1 MHTSLKIATVNY
13 SGSVGKTVTTSHLL
27 APRIPEAEI
36 IAVESTNESAAD
48 LGLDVE
54 QMRGEQFGR
63 LFRKLL
69 MAESAIVDVGA
80 SNIEDFLAELVKY
93 DQAHLEID
101 YYVLPVVAT
110 GKAQRET
117 IKTIQALSAIGVPA
131 DRVRVIFNRVDADV
145 QEEFAPIF
153 GYARQVG
160 GFVANPDAVI
170 FENEVFDL
178 LANKRTTIKE
188 ILADGTNYR
197 QQLREADREDGQLIA
212 HLSDMHAL
220 QSLARPVDR
229 QLDRAFHALFV

>member
-1 MHTSLKIATVNY
+1 MKIVVLNY
-13 SGSVGKTVTTSHLL
+13 SGSVGKTMATSHVF

-80 SNIEDFLAELVKY
+80 SNIEDFLAELIKY
-93 DQAHLEID
+93 DEAHREVD
-101 YYVLPVVAT
+101 YYVLPVVSS

-117 IKTIQALSAIGVPA
+117 IKTIQALTQIGVPTE
-131 DRVRVIFNRVDADV
+131 RVRVLFNRVDADV
-145 QEEFAPIF
+145 KEEFAPIF
-153 GYARQVG
+153 GYAIQAG
-160 GFVANPDAVI
+160 GFMANPEAAI
-170 FENEVFDL
+170 FENEIFDL

-188 ILADGTNYR
+188 ILADDTDYR
-197 QQLREADREDGQLIA
+197 QKLREADRNDKKRISQ
-212 HLSDMHAL
+212 LSDMVAL
-220 QSLARPVDR
+220 QALARPVDR
-229 QLDRAFHALFV
+229 QLDRAFSSLFV

>member
-1 MHTSLKIATVNY
+1 MKIATVNY

-27 APRIPEAEI
+27 APRIPDAEI

-54 QMRGEQFGR
+54 QMRGGQFGR

-69 MAESAIVDVGA
+69 TAEAAIVDVGA

-101 YYVLPVVAT
+101 YYVLPVVSS

-117 IKTIQALSAIGVPA
+117 IKTIQALSEMGVPA
-131 DRVRVIFNRVDADV
+131 DRVRVLFNRVDSDV
-145 QEEFAPIF
+145 REEFAAIF
-153 GYARQVG
+153 GYARKSGDFQ
-160 GFVANPDAVI
+160 ANPEAAI

-188 ILADGTNYR
+188 ILADPRDYR
-197 QQLREADREDGQLIA
+197 QELRQADRDDAKLVS

-229 QLDRAFHALFV
+229 QLDKAFGALFL

>member
-1 MHTSLKIATVNY
+1 MRIATVNY

-27 APRIPEAEI
+27 APRIPDAEI

-48 LGLDVE
+48 LGLAVE
-54 QMRGEQFGR
+54 QMRGGQFGR

-69 MAESAIVDVGA
+69 MAEAAIVDVGA

-101 YYVLPVVAT
+101 YYVLPVVPS

-117 IKTIQALSAIGVPA
+117 IKTVQVLAQMGVPA
-131 DRVRVIFNRVDADV
+131 DRVRVLFNRVDSDV
-145 QEEFAPIF
+145 REEFAAIF
-153 GYARQVG
+153 GYAKQSGHLR
-160 GFVANPDAVI
+160 ANPEAAI

-188 ILADGTNYR
+188 ILADPRDYR
-197 QQLREADREDGQLIA
+197 QELREVDRDDERLVS

-229 QLDRAFHALFV
+229 QLDKAFGALFV

>member
-1 MHTSLKIATVNY
+1 MKIATVNY

-27 APRIPEAEI
+27 APRIPDAEI

-54 QMRGEQFGR
+54 QLRGGQFGR

-69 MAESAIVDVGA
+69 MAEAAIVDVGA

-101 YYVLPVVAT
+101 YYVLPVVSS

-117 IKTIQALSAIGVPA
+117 IKTIQALSEMGVPA
-131 DRVRVIFNRVDADV
+131 DRVRVLFNRVDSDV
-145 QEEFAPIF
+145 REEFAAIF
-153 GYARQVG
+153 GYARKSGDFQ
-160 GFVANPDAVI
+160 ANPEAAI

-188 ILADGTNYR
+188 ILADPRDYR
-197 QQLREADREDGQLIA
+197 QELRQADRDDAKLVS

-229 QLDRAFHALFV
+229 QLDKAFGALFL

>member
-1 MHTSLKIATVNY
+1 MKIATLNY
-13 SGSVGKTVTTSHLL
+13 SGSVGKTMATSHVF
-27 APRIPEAEI
+27 APRVPDAEI

-54 QMRGEQFGR
+54 QLRGEQFGR

-69 MAESAIVDVGA
+69 MAEAAIVDVGA

-93 DQAHLEID
+93 DRAHLEVD
-101 YYVLPVVAT
+101 YYVLPVVAS

-117 IKTIQALSAIGVPA
+117 IKTIQALAEIGVPA
-131 DRVRVIFNRVDADV
+131 ERVRVLFNRVDADV
-145 QEEFAPIF
+145 RDEFAAIF
-153 GYARQVG
+153 GYARQAG
-160 GFVANPDAVI
+160 GFLANPEAAI

-188 ILADGTNYR
+188 ILADTTDYR
-197 QQLREADREDGQLIA
+197 QLLREADRTDTALTS

-229 QLDRAFHALFV
+229 QLDRAFNALFA

>member
-1 MHTSLKIATVNY
+1 MKIATVNY

-27 APRIPEAEI
+27 APRIPDAEI

-54 QMRGEQFGR
+54 QMRGGQFGR

-69 MAESAIVDVGA
+69 MAEAAIVDVGA

-101 YYVLPVVAT
+101 YYVLPVVSS

-117 IKTIQALSAIGVPA
+117 IKTIQALSEMGVPA
-131 DRVRVIFNRVDADV
+131 DRVRVLFNRVDSDV
-145 QEEFAPIF
+145 REEFAAIF
-153 GYARQVG
+153 GYARKSGDFQ
-160 GFVANPDAVI
+160 ANPEAAI
-170 FENEVFDL
+170 FGNEVFDL

-188 ILADGTNYR
+188 ILADPRDYR
-197 QQLREADREDGQLIA
+197 QELRQADRDDAKLVS

-229 QLDRAFHALFV
+229 QLDKAFGALFL

>member
-1 MHTSLKIATVNY
+1 MKIAVLNY
-13 SGSVGKTVTTSHLL
+13 SGSVGKTMATSHVF
-27 APRIPEAEI
+27 APRIPGAEI

-54 QMRGEQFGR
+54 QMRGEHFGR

-69 MAESAIVDVGA
+69 IVQSAIVDVGA

-93 DQAHLEID
+93 DQAHCEID
-101 YYVLPVVAT
+101 CYVLPVVRS

-117 IKTIQALSAIGVPA
+117 IKTIQALAEIGVSSERI
-131 DRVRVIFNRVDADV
+131 RVLFNRVDADV
-145 QEEFAPIF
+145 KDEFAPLF
-153 GYARQVG
+153 GYARQAG
-160 GFVANPDAVI
+160 NFMANPEAAI

-188 ILADGTNYR
+188 ILADATDYR
-197 QQLREADREDGQLIA
+197 QQLSEADRSDPKRIA

-220 QSLARPVDR
+220 QLLARTVDR
-229 QLDRAFHALFV
+229 QLDHAFNALFA

>member
-1 MHTSLKIATVNY
+1 MKVAVLNY
-13 SGSVGKTVTTSHLL
+13 SGSVGKTVIASHLL
-27 APRIPEAEI
+27 APRIPDTEI

-54 QMRGEQFGR
+54 QMRGGQFGR

-69 MAESAIVDVGA
+69 MSESAIVDVGA

-101 YYVLPVVAT
+101 YYVLPVVAS

-117 IKTIQALSAIGVPA
+117 IKTIQALAEIGVPA
-131 DRVRVIFNRVDADV
+131 ERVRVLFNRIDADV
-145 QEEFAPIF
+145 KEEFAAIF
-153 GYARQVG
+153 GYARQAG
-160 GFVANPDAVI
+160 SFVANPEAAV

-178 LANKRTTIKE
+178 LANKRTTITE
-188 ILADGTNYR
+188 ILADTRNYR
-197 QQLREADREDGQLIA
+197 QELREANRDDEKA
-212 HLSDMHAL
+212 VKHLSDMHAL

-229 QLDRAFHALFV
+229 QLDRTFNALFM

>member
-1 MHTSLKIATVNY
+1 MKIATVNY

-27 APRIPEAEI
+27 APRIPDAEI

-48 LGLDVE
+48 LGLNVE
-54 QMRGEQFGR
+54 QMRGGQFGR

-101 YYVLPVVAT
+101 YYVLPVVT
-110 GKAQRET
+110 SGKAQRET
-117 IKTIQALSAIGVPA
+117 IKTIEALSLMGVPA
-131 DRVRVIFNRVDADV
+131 ERVRVLFNRVDSSV

-153 GYARQVG
+153 GYARKAKS
-160 GFVANPDAVI
+160 FVANPEAAI

-178 LANKRTTIKE
+178 LANKRTTIAE
-188 ILADGTNYR
+188 ILADPRNYR
-197 QQLREADREDGQLIA
+197 QELREAPRGDEKLIS

-220 QSLARPVDR
+220 QALARPVDR
-229 QLDRAFHALFV
+229 QLDAAFSALFM

>member
-1 MHTSLKIATVNY
+1 MKIVVLNY
-13 SGSVGKTVTTSHLL
+13 SGSVGKTMATSHVF

-80 SNIEDFLAELVKY
+80 SNIEDFLAELIKY
-93 DQAHLEID
+93 DDAHREVD
-101 YYVLPVVAT
+101 YYVLPVVSS

-117 IKTIQALSAIGVPA
+117 IKTIQALTQIGVPTE
-131 DRVRVIFNRVDADV
+131 RVRVLFNRVDADV
-145 QEEFAPIF
+145 KEEFAPIF
-153 GYARQVG
+153 GYAIQAG
-160 GFVANPDAVI
+160 GFMANPEAAI
-170 FENEVFDL
+170 FENEIFDL

-188 ILADGTNYR
+188 ILADETNYR
-197 QQLREADREDGQLIA
+197 QKLRETDRNDKKRISQ
-212 HLSDMHAL
+212 LSDMVAL
-220 QSLARPVDR
+220 QALARPVDR
-229 QLDRAFHALFV
+229 QLDQAFSALFM

>member
-1 MHTSLKIATVNY
+1 MKIATVNY

-27 APRIPEAEI
+27 APRIPDAEI

-54 QMRGEQFGR
+54 QMRGGQFGR

-69 MAESAIVDVGA
+69 MAEAAIVDVGA

-101 YYVLPVVAT
+101 YYVLPVVAS

-117 IKTIQALSAIGVPA
+117 IQALSEMGVPA
-131 DRVRVIFNRVDADV
+131 ERVRVLFNRVDSDV
-145 QEEFAPIF
+145 REEFAAIF
-153 GYARQVG
+153 GYAHQSGDFR
-160 GFVANPDAVI
+160 ANPEAVI

-178 LANKRTTIKE
+178 LANKRTTIRE
-188 ILADGTNYR
+188 ILADPRNYR
-197 QQLREADREDGQLIA
+197 QELREADRNDQKLVS

-220 QSLARPVDR
+220 QSLARPVDM
-229 QLDRAFHALFV
+229 QLDRAFGALFM

>member
-1 MHTSLKIATVNY
+1 MKIVVLNY
-13 SGSVGKTVTTSHLL
+13 SGSVGKTMATSHVF

-80 SNIEDFLAELVKY
+80 SNIEDFLAELIKY
-93 DQAHLEID
+93 DDAHREVD
-101 YYVLPVVAT
+101 YYVLPVVSS

-117 IKTIQALSAIGVPA
+117 IKTIQALTQIGVPTE
-131 DRVRVIFNRVDADV
+131 RVRVLFNRVDADV
-145 QEEFAPIF
+145 KEEFAPIF
-153 GYARQVG
+153 GYAIQAG
-160 GFVANPDAVI
+160 GFMANPEAAI
-170 FENEVFDL
+170 FENEIFDL

-188 ILADGTNYR
+188 ILADETNYR
-197 QQLREADREDGQLIA
+197 QKLRETDRNDKKRISQ
-212 HLSDMHAL
+212 LSDMVAL
-220 QSLARPVDR
+220 QALARPVDR
-229 QLDRAFHALFV
+229 QLDQAFSALFV

>member
-1 MHTSLKIATVNY
+1 MKIATVNY

-27 APRIPEAEI
+27 APRIPDAEI

-54 QMRGEQFGR
+54 QMRGGQFGR

-69 MAESAIVDVGA
+69 MAEAAIVDVGA

-101 YYVLPVVAT
+101 YYVLPVVAS

-117 IKTIQALSAIGVPA
+117 IKTIQALSEMGVPA
-131 DRVRVIFNRVDADV
+131 DRVRVLFNRVDSDV
-145 QEEFAPIF
+145 REEFAAIF
-153 GYARQVG
+153 GYARRAG
-160 GFVANPDAVI
+160 DCRANPEAAI

-188 ILADGTNYR
+188 ILADPRDYR
-197 QQLREADREDGQLIA
+197 QELRQADRDDERLVS

-229 QLDRAFHALFV
+229 QLDRAFGALFL

>member
-1 MHTSLKIATVNY
+1 MKIATLNY
-13 SGSVGKTVTTSHLL
+13 SGSVGKTMATSHVF
-27 APRIPEAEI
+27 APRVPDAEI

-54 QMRGEQFGR
+54 QLRGEQFGR

-69 MAESAIVDVGA
+69 MAEAAIVDVGA

-93 DQAHLEID
+93 DQAHLEVD
-101 YYVLPVVAT
+101 YYVLPVVAS

-117 IKTIQALSAIGVPA
+117 IKTIQALAQIGVPA
-131 DRVRVIFNRVDADV
+131 ERVRVLFNRVDADV
-145 QEEFAPIF
+145 RDEFAAIF
-153 GYARQVG
+153 GYARHAG
-160 GFVANPDAVI
+160 GFLANPEAAI

-188 ILADGTNYR
+188 ILADTTDYR
-197 QQLREADREDGQLIA
+197 QLLREADRTDTALTS

-229 QLDRAFHALFV
+229 QLDHAFNALFA

>member
-1 MHTSLKIATVNY
+1 MKIVVLNY
-13 SGSVGKTVTTSHLL
+13 SGSVGKTMATSHVF

-80 SNIEDFLAELVKY
+80 SNIEDFLAELIKY
-93 DQAHLEID
+93 DDAHREVD
-101 YYVLPVVAT
+101 YYVLPVVSS

-117 IKTIQALSAIGVPA
+117 IKTIQALTQIGVPTE
-131 DRVRVIFNRVDADV
+131 RVRVLFNRVDADV
-145 QEEFAPIF
+145 KEEFSPIF
-153 GYARQVG
+153 GYAIQAG
-160 GFVANPDAVI
+160 GFMANPEAAI
-170 FENEVFDL
+170 FENEIFDL

-188 ILADGTNYR
+188 ILADETNYR
-197 QQLREADREDGQLIA
+197 QKLRETDRNDKKRISQ
-212 HLSDMHAL
+212 LSDMVAL
-220 QSLARPVDR
+220 QALARPVDR
-229 QLDRAFHALFV
+229 QLDQAFSALFV

>member
-1 MHTSLKIATVNY
+1 MKIATVNY

-54 QMRGEQFGR
+54 QMRGGQFGR

-69 MAESAIVDVGA
+69 MAEAAIVDVGA

-101 YYVLPVVAT
+101 YYVLPVVT
-110 GKAQRET
+110 SGKAQRET
-117 IKTIQALSAIGVPA
+117 IKTIQVLAQMGVPA
-131 DRVRVIFNRVDADV
+131 DRVRVLFNRVDSDV
-145 QEEFAPIF
+145 REEFAAIF
-153 GYARQVG
+153 GYALQSGDFR
-160 GFVANPDAVI
+160 ANPEAAI

-188 ILADGTNYR
+188 ILADPRDYR
-197 QQLREADREDGQLIA
+197 QELRQADRDDVKLVS

-229 QLDRAFHALFV
+229 QLDKAFGALFL

>member
-1 MHTSLKIATVNY
+1 MKIATVNY

-27 APRIPEAEI
+27 APRIPDAEI

-54 QMRGEQFGR
+54 QMRGGQFGR

-69 MAESAIVDVGA
+69 MAEAAIVDVGA

-101 YYVLPVVAT
+101 YYVLPVVAS

-117 IKTIQALSAIGVPA
+117 IKTIQALSEMGVPA
-131 DRVRVIFNRVDADV
+131 DRVRVLFNRVDSDV
-145 QEEFAPIF
+145 REEFAAIF
-153 GYARQVG
+153 GYAQQAG
-160 GFVANPDAVI
+160 GFRANPEAAI

-188 ILADGTNYR
+188 ILADPRDYR
-197 QQLREADREDGQLIA
+197 QELRQADREDVRLVS

-229 QLDRAFHALFV
+229 QLDRAYGALFL